1 MERPVVLKRVPPKYI
16 RITCTIAIKS
26 TIPINTL
33 FLRRLENVFI
43 LYVLA
48 LKALNIVMKMNRPK
62 KAVIIYLL
70 DMSV

>member
-1 MERPVVLKRVPPKYI
+1 M
-16 RITCTIAIKS
+16 TCTIAIKS

-48 LKALNIVMKMNRPK
+48 LKALNIVMKINRPK

>member
-1 MERPVVLKRVPPKYI
+1 M
-16 RITCTIAIKS
+16 TCTIAIKS

>member
-1 MERPVVLKRVPPKYI
+1 M
-16 RITCTIAIKS
+16 TCTIAIKS

-48 LKALNIVMKMNRPK
+48 LKALNIVIKINRPK